1 MAGLSHRGQP
11 PLVRLRLVL
20 RLAGYKLNGFD
31 VFPLRP
37 VRVAMSCA
45 QRNLDVSVEAP
56 TAHRHTVRIGHRFS
70 DAARV
75 LSGLSRDCRRP
86 WRERLLATLAFA
98 AVLAGRAAMVLVPT
112 VGVKFSRGCAI
123 PLRSRMERTSCPACL
138 LYTSPSPRDRQKS
151 R

>member
-37 VRVAMSCA
+37 IRVAKSCA

-56 TAHRHTVRIGHRFS
+56 TAHRHTVRIGHRVS

-75 LSGLSRDCRRP
+75 LSGLSRDCSLP
-86 WRERLLATLAFA
+86 YRELLLATLARA
-98 AVLAGRAAMVLVPT
+98 AVLAERASMVLVPT
-112 VGVKFSRGCAI
+112 VGPESSRGCAA
-123 PLRSRMERTSCPACL
+123 PLRYRVERASC
-138 LYTSPSPRDRQKS
+138 
-151 R
+151 